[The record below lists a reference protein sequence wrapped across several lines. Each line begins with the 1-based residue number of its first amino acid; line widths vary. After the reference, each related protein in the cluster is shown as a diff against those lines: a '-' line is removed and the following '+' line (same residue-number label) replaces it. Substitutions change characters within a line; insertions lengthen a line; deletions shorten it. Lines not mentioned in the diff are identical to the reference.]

1 MKWLSGWSHKS
12 DIRESEGEIYQSW
25 EMKWLCGWAFKS
37 DIRERERVRERDI
50 RVARWSGWVVDLTRV
65 ISEIVREEDI
75 RVVRLSGWSLK
86 KLLESER
93 ENIYLEDYEIVVDW
107 WNLHSIIRMSNFCF
121 ILLICSRNH
130 IWMFGRKRIWRFA
143 KWLSGLDFF
152 IIKSSSEKLP
162 DHFVDLHT
170 VMLPQ

>member
-1 MKWLSGWSHKS
+1 M
-12 DIRESEGEIYQSW
+12 YQSW

-37 DIRERERVRERDI
+37 DIRERARVRERDI

-75 RVVRLSGWSLK
+75 IVVRLSGWSLK
-86 KLLESER
+86 KLLENER

-152 IIKSSSEKLP
+152 YHQVLLWKTAGSLRGLTHCHVAKLLIVSSQSTCHQFRP
-162 DHFVDLHT
+162 PF
-170 VMLPQ
+170 